1 MDNFEKVPKGI
12 FDKVTNNK
20 ELFISEFK
28 EKLEEVFP
36 SAVKDGIV
44 DFEALLNEFG
54 KYAET
59 DEKEKYNMTWVGKK
73 EAIRKGNEDIVGKT
87 LKYVP
92 EDSKNP
98 DTTQNLYIE
107 GDNLEVLK
115 LLRNSYYGKVK
126 MIYIDPPYNR
136 GEDLI
141 YKDNYSVS
149 VSEYE
154 KRTGN
159 MDENGRRLSVNSA
172 GSGKFHSD
180 WLNMMYPLVRVSRD
194 LLEDGGLIFLS
205 IDENEVENL
214 IKICNEVFG
223 EKSHINTISVK
234 MSEASGNK
242 MAHADK
248 RLPKLKEYILVYA
261 NGNAKLNMVK
271 RAKEK
276 WDSEY
281 NILFENLTIEQS
293 KIIKSIIGKEEK
305 CEEDVKKVDDIL
317 ETLETVSVNSKLK
330 ELNLDNSKKEEWLK
344 ENAYRIFRTASSTSV
359 KQLCD
364 EKKKYNKNKYFSVLS
379 KRDKLLYFVKSD
391 YESNSK
397 SPRVQILFAD
407 ENLSVSVGDFWDD
420 INTTGLEFEGGVS
433 YKNGKK
439 PLKLINRLIEL
450 GTNKDSLILDYFAG
464 SSTTAHA
471 VLDANVNDMG
481 NRKFIMVQIDED
493 LNTSYEK
500 ATGEAKNTIKE
511 AIHFLDD
518 IDKPRV
524 LSEIGKERIRRAG
537 DKIIEENKDKEGI
550 ENLDIGF
557 KVFRVADTNIKWIS
571 DTLSQNSRIEDH
583 KGDLSLKDR
592 LDFNPH
598 FTDID
603 VVYEMMLK
611 RQDIELTER
620 IDKLEDIGDRT
631 YLVGY
636 TVLVCLEEEVTEE
649 MVKKISEIDTS
660 LSWIVFRDSA
670 FGDDINL
677 KTNTMNLLR
686 TLIKEKNPKSKNQKI
701 LWI

>member
-1 MDNFEKVPKGI
+1 MDNFEKVPEGI

-73 EAIRKGNEDIVGKT
+73 DAIRKANEDIVGKT

-126 MIYIDPPYNR
+126 MIYIDPPYNT
-136 GEDLI
+136 GNDFVYNDDFSMSSL
-141 YKDNYSVS
+141 
-149 VSEYE
+149 EYE
-154 KRTGN
+154 KLEGSVDADNNRMTINPRGN
-159 MDENGRRLSVNSA
+159 
-172 GSGKFHSD
+172 GKFHSK
-180 WLNMMYPLVRVSRD
+180 WLSMMYPRLKLAKD
-194 LLEDGGLIFLS
+194 LLTNDGALFVS
-205 IDENEVENL
+205 IDDNEYENVK
-214 IKICNEVFG
+214 KICNEIFG
-223 EKSHINTISVK
+223 DRNCIAT
-234 MSEASGNK
+234 
-242 MAHADK
+242 
-248 RLPKLKEYILVYA
+248 LV
-261 NGNAKLNMVK
+261 
-271 RAKEK
+271 
-276 WDSEY
+276 W
-281 NILFENLTIEQS
+281 
-293 KIIKSIIGKEEK
+293 
-305 CEEDVKKVDDIL
+305 
-317 ETLETVSVNSKLK
+317 
-330 ELNLDNSKKEEWLK
+330 
-344 ENAYRIFRTASSTSV
+344 
-359 KQLCD
+359 
-364 EKKKYNKNKYFSVLS
+364 EKKKKGSFLAKKITNVKEYVLIYSKNDIHFKGLIGEINSNTETYPCINASNKREIRKIPKGIISKYREKNYILKKGEVISATTMNLVLH
-379 KRDKLLYFVKSD
+379 SD
-391 YESNSK
+391 L
-397 SPRVQILFAD
+397 I
-407 ENLSVSVGDFWDD
+407 
-420 INTTGLEFEGGVS
+420 I
-433 YKNGKK
+433 KNGVLEEELIIEGNWRYTQESMKEFAKKKELYLTQDLYLRRIVSEPREK
-439 PLKLINRLIEL
+439 PLKDILLRVGKNSDLGYKNFNDGDLFECGWGSNEDADEELRLLMGKQGLINYPKPSKLIKKL
-450 GTNKDSLILDYFAG
+450 IVSLRQDEGI
-464 SSTTAHA
+464 
-471 VLDANVNDMG
+471 VLDFFSG
-481 NRKFIMVQIDED
+481 SG
-493 LNTSYEK
+493 T
-500 ATGEAKNTIKE
+500 TGEAV
-511 AIHFLDD
+511 
-518 IDKPRV
+518 IDAN
-524 LSEIGKERIRRAG
+524 LSMDSKMKFILVQTNEEKLPENSTAYKAGYNNICEIGKERIRRAG
-537 DKIIEENKDKEGI
+537 EKILEENKDKEGI
-550 ENLDIGF
+550 EKLDVGF
-557 KVFRVADTNIKWIS
+557 KVFRVADTNIRWIS
-571 DTLSQNSRIEDH
+571 DTLSQDSRIEDYRN
-583 KGDLSLKDR
+583 DMSPKDQ

-636 TVLVCLEEEVTEE
+636 TVLVCLEEKITEE